1 MTYSLP
7 SGSLEKSDGEKPAT
21 GPLHGKPRRS
31 VVCVAKPVHLC
42 PTQCDDRLPT
52 DPPFPAPGGCG
63 GREESLAEQ
72 FDSSKEATDSETTA
86 APRGRARRLLAR
98 RSSAKS
104 PALSTAE
111 VVPSRRAARKTSRS
125 GGAHPVRSFLTVT
138 AVAGM
143 VATVAIPAFAAARGV
158 TDDAM
163 TLQQVAA
170 ENAQSLV
177 IASEATPAALDRGG
191 YSATTPKEIEK
202 KKQEEAAKAALTA
215 RLASRTSS
223 YSSTST
229 SVSLAV
235 PKRIAASGDVVRP
248 LSSFNNFG
256 TPYAGHKGTDYMVG
270 AGAPIYSIADG
281 VVVASSENG
290 PGWGVYVKIA
300 HNIGGKSVT
309 SLYAHMSYGTRRV
322 SVGQTVSAGQLI
334 GQVGDTGRAFGTH
347 LHLEIRLNGGYVN
360 AESWLK
366 ANVG

>member
-1 MTYSLP
+1 
-7 SGSLEKSDGEKPAT
+7 
-21 GPLHGKPRRS
+21 
-31 VVCVAKPVHLC
+31 
-42 PTQCDDRLPT
+42 
-52 DPPFPAPGGCG
+52 
-63 GREESLAEQ
+63 LAEQ
-72 FDSSKEATDSETTA
+72 FDSSKEASDSETTPA
-86 APRGRARRLLAR
+86 QRGRGRRLLAR
-98 RSSAKS
+98 RTSVKS
-104 PALSTAE
+104 PALSGTAAA
-111 VVPSRRAARKTSRS
+111 PTRRAARPRT
-125 GGAHPVRSFLTVT
+125 AHPVRSFLTVT

-158 TDDAM
+158 GDDATM

-177 IASEATPAALDRGG
+177 IASEAEPAALERGG
-191 YSATTPKEIEK
+191 YSATTPEEIEK
-202 KKQEEAAKAALTA
+202 KKQEEAAKAALAA
-215 RLASRTSS
+215 RLAAQSS
-223 YSSTST
+223 SSSSSST
-229 SVSLAV
+229 SVSMAV
-235 PKRIAASGDVVRP
+235 PARIAASGDVVRP

-270 AGAPIYSIADG
+270 RGAPIYSIADG

-322 SVGQTVSAGQLI
+322 SVGETVSAGQLI

>member
-1 MTYSLP
+1 M
-7 SGSLEKSDGEKPAT
+7 
-21 GPLHGKPRRS
+21 
-31 VVCVAKPVHLC
+31 
-42 PTQCDDRLPT
+42 
-52 DPPFPAPGGCG
+52 
-63 GREESLAEQ
+63 AEQ
-72 FDSSKEATDSETTA
+72 FDSSKEASDSETTPV
-86 APRGRARRLLAR
+86 PRGRARRLLVR
-98 RSSAKS
+98 RPVAKS
-104 PALSTAE
+104 PALASAE
-111 VVPSRRAARKTSRS
+111 VVPSRRSARKSTRTV
-125 GGAHPVRSFLTVT
+125 HPVRSFLTVT

-158 TDDAM
+158 SDDPM

-202 KKQEEAAKAALTA
+202 KKQEEAAKAALAA
-215 RLASRTSS
+215 RLAAQSS
-223 YSSTST
+223 SSS
-229 SVSLAV
+229 SSSSSSFSMAV
-235 PKRIAASGDVVRP
+235 PARIAASGDVVRP
-248 LSSFNNFG
+248 LASFNNFG

-270 AGAPIYSIADG
+270 RGAPIYSIADG

-290 PGWGVYVKIA
+290 PGWGVYVKVA

>member
-1 MTYSLP
+1 M
-7 SGSLEKSDGEKPAT
+7 
-21 GPLHGKPRRS
+21 
-31 VVCVAKPVHLC
+31 
-42 PTQCDDRLPT
+42 
-52 DPPFPAPGGCG
+52 
-63 GREESLAEQ
+63 AEQ
-72 FDSSKEATDSETTA
+72 FDSSKEASDSETTPA
-86 APRGRARRLLAR
+86 ERGRARRLLAR
-98 RSSAKS
+98 RSAKS
-104 PALSTAE
+104 PALTGTA
-111 VVPSRRAARKTSRS
+111 VAPTRRAARPRT
-125 GGAHPVRSFLTVT
+125 AHPVRSFLTVT

-158 TDDAM
+158 TDDAAM

-177 IASEATPAALDRGG
+177 IASEATPEALERGG
-191 YSATTPKEIEK
+191 YSATTPEEIDK
-202 KKQEEAAKAALTA
+202 KKQEEAAKAALAA
-215 RLASRTSS
+215 RLASRSS
-223 YSSTST
+223 SSSSSSSS
-229 SVSLAV
+229 SVSMAV
-235 PKRIAASGDVVRP
+235 PARIAASGDVVRP
-248 LSSFNNFG
+248 LASFNNFG

-270 AGAPIYSIADG
+270 RGAPLYSIADG
-281 VVVASSENG
+281 VVVASSESG

-334 GQVGDTGRAFGTH
+334 GQVGDSGRAFGTH